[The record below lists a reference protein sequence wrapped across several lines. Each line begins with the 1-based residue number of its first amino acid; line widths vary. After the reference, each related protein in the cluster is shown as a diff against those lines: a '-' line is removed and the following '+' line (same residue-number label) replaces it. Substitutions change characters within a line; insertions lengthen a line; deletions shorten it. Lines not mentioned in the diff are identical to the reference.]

1 VKAVRIHGFNA
12 TPVLEEVANPVARPG
27 RTIVRMEAAT
37 VGHIDR
43 TVWRGS
49 FLRHPPLPYT
59 PGVEAAGVVV
69 SSERYQ
75 AGQRV
80 WLRGSGLGTLFDGTW
95 CEQIEAPDEALGLLP
110 DAVPMPLGAAFFSPT
125 TSAWVALHEVA
136 KLQAGERVL
145 VTGASGA
152 VGSLVMQLARD
163 VGCVAVAVAPDAES
177 PPVASADLLIDT
189 VGGNVLARTLP
200 AVRPGG
206 RAVLIG
212 YTAGPTLSLDIAH
225 FLQRDVALLPLNMFR
240 REAEGR
246 AAALELLARLADG
259 RLHLEVRPFALA
271 DAAAALDWIAQ
282 RGHRGRAVLVPG
294 L

>member
-1 VKAVRIHGFNA
+1 MKAIRIHGFDA
-12 TPVLEEVANPVARPG
+12 APVLEDLPDPAPRPG
-27 RTIVRMEAAT
+27 RTIVRMQAAT

-59 PGVEAAGVVV
+59 PGVEAAGIVIA
-69 SSERYQ
+69 SGRFA
-75 AGQRV
+75 AGARV

-95 CEQIEAPDEALGLLP
+95 CEQIDAPDEALGLLP
-110 DAVPMPLGAAFFSPT
+110 DALPMAVGAAFFSPT

-136 KLQAGERVL
+136 KLQAGEQVL

-152 VGSLVMQLARD
+152 VGSLAVQLAREL
-163 VGCVAVAVAPDAES
+163 GCIASAVDPDAEA
-177 PPVASADLLIDT
+177 PPPASADLLIDT
-189 VGGNVLARTLP
+189 VGGAVLSAALP

-212 YTAGPTLSLDIAH
+212 YTAGPTLQLDIAH

-240 REAEGR
+240 REAAGR
-246 AAALELLARLADG
+246 AAAPELLARLADG
-259 RLHLEVRPFALA
+259 RLHLEVRSFALA
-271 DAAAALDWIAQ
+271 DAAVALEWIAQ
-282 RGHRGRAVLVPG
+282 RGHRGRAVLVP
-294 L
+294 